1 MTSIAITGKG
11 INFQEFPKQEDPVRK
26 IRMFV
31 KLIDSVS
38 EWSGKIFSW
47 LVVAIISLSLF
58 EVFTRRFLG
67 KPTVWTHEII
77 SYLFCGAVLL
87 TIGYS
92 LKYKAHANVDIL
104 YEKFSPKTRVVLD
117 LITYLLFLV
126 PFTIVILYEG
136 TRFAADSWAM
146 MERTPSAFNFYIFPA
161 KTMLPVGFFL
171 LTLQMISDIIK
182 NIVFLV
188 KGETL

>member
-1 MTSIAITGKG
+1 MPSGSFLSRRSLVKKIRALVKG
-11 INFQEFPKQEDPVRK
+11 I
-26 IRMFV
+26 
-31 KLIDSVS
+31 DSIS

-47 LVVAIISLSLF
+47 FIVAIITLSLF

-67 KPTVWTHEII
+67 KPTIWTHEII

-87 TIGYS
+87 TIGYTM
-92 LKYKAHANVDIL
+92 KYKAHANVDIF
-104 YEKFSPKTRVVLD
+104 YEKFSPKTRAVLD
-117 LITYLLFLV
+117 IFTYVLFLAT
-126 PFTIVILYEG
+126 FTSVILYEG
-136 TRFAADSWAM
+136 TRFAAISWSM

-161 KTMLPVGFFL
+161 KTMLPLGFLL

-182 NIVFLV
+182 KIIFLA

>member
-1 MTSIAITGKG
+1 
-11 INFQEFPKQEDPVRK
+11 
-26 IRMFV
+26 MFV
-31 KLIDSVS
+31 KIIDGVS

-92 LKYKAHANVDIL
+92 LKYRAHANVDIL
-104 YEKFSPKTRVVLD
+104 YEKFSPKRKAVLD
-117 LITYLLFLV
+117 LVTYLLFLV

-136 TRFAADSWAM
+136 TLFAASSWAM

-171 LTLQMISDIIK
+171 LALQMISDIIK

>member
-1 MTSIAITGKG
+1 MPSGS
-11 INFQEFPKQEDPVRK
+11 FLSWRYLVRK

-31 KLIDSVS
+31 NFIDAIS
-38 EWSGKIFSW
+38 EWSGRIFSW
-47 LVVAIISLSLF
+47 FVVAIISLSLF

-67 KPTVWTHEII
+67 KPTIWTHEII

-87 TIGYS
+87 TIGYT

-104 YEKFSPKTRVVLD
+104 YEKLSPKTKAIWD
-117 LITYLLFLV
+117 LITYALFLV
-126 PFTIVILYEG
+126 IFTIVVLYEG
-136 TRFAADSWAM
+136 TRFAAISWSM

-161 KTMLPVGFFL
+161 KTMLPVGFFFVA
-171 LTLQMISDIIK
+171 LQMISDIIK